1 LTPTERA
8 DPAGARARP
17 AARGP
22 AGLVA
27 AGLARD
33 WLGALL
39 QRVNALMLLVSM
51 LAMVAACAVL
61 TGSVVL
67 RYFLHVPTDW
77 QDEVAVFL
85 LVFVTF
91 GSGAWVQQQRG
102 HIGIEA
108 VSALLSAR
116 GNRVRERL
124 CDGVS
129 LAFCGFFAWK
139 SWTLVH
145 EAWAEGMTTSSTWA
159 PPLWFPYSLMAGGM
173 SLLALQLLLQVL
185 GGGRRGGNGP

>member
-1 LTPTERA
+1 LTPAERA
-8 DPAGARARP
+8 GPARARP
-17 AARGP
+17 GPGAKGP
-22 AGLVA
+22 ANLAPG
-27 AGLARD
+27 GLAPT
-33 WLGALL
+33 WLHALL
-39 QRVNALMLLVSM
+39 QRINALMLLLSM

-116 GNRVRERL
+116 ANRVRERL

-159 PPLWFPYSLMAGGM
+159 PPLWFPYGLMACGM

-185 GGGRRGGNGP
+185 AGSRRREDGT

>member
-1 LTPTERA
+1 LTTGEVASP
-8 DPAGARARP
+8 ARP
-17 AARGP
+17 PG
-22 AGLVA
+22 
-27 AGLARD
+27 GLAPG
-33 WLGALL
+33 WLRALL
-39 QRVNALMLLVSM
+39 QRINALMLLLSM

-61 TGSVVL
+61 TASVVL
-67 RYFLHVPTDW
+67 RYFLHAPTDW

-91 GSGAWVQQQRG
+91 GSGAWVQEQRG

-108 VSALLSAR
+108 VGALLSAR
-116 GNRVRERL
+116 VNRVRALL
-124 CDGVS
+124 CDCVS

-159 PPLWFPYSLMAGGM
+159 PPLWFPYGLMAAGM
-173 SLLALQLLLQVL
+173 SLLALQLLMQVL
-185 GGGRRGGNGP
+185 AGVRWRKHGA